1 MTHEEL
7 SKIPFHFVAHLSM
20 ENEHCTSYE
29 SEDKRIGFCD
39 HVPYKDEVPHG
50 MPYRHYH
57 IDGKVYKTKEKFI
70 EALKDFSVN
79 VIPISYGRK

>member
-7 SKIPFHFVAHLSM
+7 SKVPFHFVSHLSM

-39 HVPYKDEVPHG
+39 HVPYKE
-50 MPYRHYH
+50 
-57 IDGKVYKTKEKFI
+57 
-70 EALKDFSVN
+70 
-79 VIPISYGRK
+79 